1 MQSQHDFRIE
11 LLLCIPV
18 VWLLLQLLP
27 DTIKDLFRGGA
38 DIDEK
43 WEMSS
48 IEVLPDQLAQKE
60 VLMGLFNLEKI
71 PVNLAD
77 AELLATVPGIG
88 PALADRIIEERN
100 RSGFFQ
106 YPADLVKVHGIG
118 TRRAEQFQSYLRFD

>member
-1 MQSQHDFRIE
+1 MQSQPDFRIE
-11 LLLCIPV
+11 LLLCIPA
-18 VWLLLQLLP
+18 VWLLFQLLP
-27 DTIKDLFRGGA
+27 DTIPDLFRAGA
-38 DIDEK
+38 DTDEQ

-48 IEVLPDQLAQKE
+48 IEVLPDHLAQKE

-77 AELLATVPGIG
+77 ADLLTTVPGIG

-100 RSGFFQ
+100 RSGFFR
-106 YPADLVKVHGIG
+106 YPADLVKVRGIG

>member
-1 MQSQHDFRIE
+1 MQSQRDFRIE

-38 DIDEK
+38 DIDEQ

-100 RSGFFQ
+100 RTGFFR

>member
-27 DTIKDLFRGGA
+27 DTIQDLFRGGA
-38 DIDEK
+38 DIDEQ

-106 YPADLVKVHGIG
+106 YPADLVKVQGIG